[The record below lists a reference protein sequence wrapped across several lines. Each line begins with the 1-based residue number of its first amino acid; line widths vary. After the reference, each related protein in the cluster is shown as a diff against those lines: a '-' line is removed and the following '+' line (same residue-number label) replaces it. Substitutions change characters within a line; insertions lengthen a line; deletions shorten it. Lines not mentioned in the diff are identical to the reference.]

1 MKIALCLSGY
11 FSSLKDLQSRGQDGY
26 EYIKKHILS
35 HREKGHEVDVFFH
48 NWEPHLKE
56 ILLEIYEPK
65 KHIIEPQIDFNIVAD
80 EYKVSRRHL
89 DPRRQLGSWT
99 VDSKHGHGYVG
110 PERILSQYYSVQ
122 KSFELMHEYE
132 KENGFKYDCAIK
144 ARFDMGRINRT
155 TSGPG
160 KTNPWACQCIDF
172 NPEYDMSKFYQVY
185 WDLFN
190 EGPADMWFYSSSE
203 NMSCFATLYD
213 KTLLQYLQLNSEYAH
228 AVTGGWPESKVND
241 FRSNEILKTPPER
254 AQNLHRY
261 PPHMVVNAILLM
273 KWFLMD
279 HGLWGKSEL
288 LKTEWE

>member
-26 EYIKKHILS
+26 AYIYKHILS
-35 HREKGHEVDVFFH
+35 KRDEGHEVDVFFH

-56 ILLEIYEPK
+56 VLLAAYEPK
-65 KHIIEPQIDFNIVAD
+65 KYMIEPQIDFNLVAE
-80 EYKVSRRHL
+80 EYKVSRRDL
-89 DPRRQLGSWT
+89 DPAGRLGNWT
-99 VDSKHGHGYVG
+99 VNSKQGHGYVG

-122 KSFELMHEYE
+122 KSFELMREYE
-132 KENGFKYDCAIK
+132 EEKSFRYDCAIK
-144 ARFDMGRINRT
+144 ARFDLGRINRN

-160 KTNPWACQCIDF
+160 RGNPWACQCIDF
-172 NPEYDMSKFYQVY
+172 NPSYDMSKFYQVY

-203 NMSCFATLYD
+203 NMECFAQLYD
-213 KTLLQYLQLNSEYAH
+213 KTLTEYLQLNSEYSQ
-228 AVTGGWPESKVND
+228 VVSTGWPQSASNN
-241 FRSNEILKTPPER
+241 FRTNEWLKPENER
-254 AQNLHRY
+254 STNLHKY
-261 PPHMVVNAILLM
+261 PQHLVVNAILLM

-279 HGLWGKSEL
+279 QGLWEKSEL